1 MLRFHSPSAQQPFAA
16 ADALSLAL
24 ADALQFD
31 LCRAYSHC
39 QTQLFSHRS
48 FLILAF
54 QSLYA
59 EPFACLASAQT
70 SIIAKTIRAKQNRF
84 HGLTAAGRLRRI
96 DLSGSRARCEPYL

>member
-48 FLILAF
+48 FLSFFFILAF

-84 HGLTAAGRLRRI
+84 QGLTAAGRTRRI
-96 DLSGSRARCEPYL
+96 DRSGT